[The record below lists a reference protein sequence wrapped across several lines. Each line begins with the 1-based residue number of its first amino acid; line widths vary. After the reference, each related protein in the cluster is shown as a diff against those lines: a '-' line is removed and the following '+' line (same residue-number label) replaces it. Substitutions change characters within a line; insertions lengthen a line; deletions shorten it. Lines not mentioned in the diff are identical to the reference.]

1 MKEDEEKT
9 FFQKLAEHS
18 DRDENGEYTEEY
30 KKGVVKA
37 ARKLNRWLQDY
48 YDSRSSLNP
57 KDKRWKKPIDTD
69 ALITVLAHIKEQF
82 YYRL

>member
-1 MKEDEEKT
+1 MKEDEEKS

-18 DRDENGEYTEEY
+18 NRDENGEYTEEY
-30 KKGVVKA
+30 KRGVVKA

-48 YDSRSSLNP
+48 YDSLASDDEDDLRYKIPVDN
-57 KDKRWKKPIDTD
+57 R